1 MVMNYIDWFFTFV
14 SDMITWMNSQF
25 IISGVSLLGFIIA
38 VALLCIVI
46 GGFLIR

>member
-1 MVMNYIDWFFTFV
+1 MNYINWFFTFV
-14 SDMITWMNSQF
+14 ADMIAWMNAQY
-25 IISGVSLLGFIIA
+25 IVEGVSLLGFIMA

>member
-14 SDMITWMNSQF
+14 ADMIGWMNAQF
-25 IISGVSLLGFIIA
+25 IVPGVSLLGFIMA

-46 GGFLIR
+46 GGFVIR

>member
-1 MVMNYIDWFFTFV
+1 MVMDYINWFFSFV
-14 SDMITWMNSQF
+14 SDMIGWMNSQF
-25 IISGVSLLGFIIA
+25 IVPGVSLLGFLMA